1 MVVVLIK
8 HKVFAVTTKLGFV
21 AMNDPEFDQEYPW
34 GMGEIC
40 EQKREH
46 KNFKLRS
53 LALKFQLPTIVA
65 GAGGNSW
72 I

>member
-8 HKVFAVTTKLGFV
+8 YKVFAVTTKLGFV
-21 AMNDPEFDQEYPW
+21 AMKDPEFDQEYPW

-46 KNFKLRS
+46 KNFKLIFFKTTYKIS
-53 LALKFQLPTIVA
+53 AQSSFHQCT
-65 GAGGNSW
+65 
-72 I
+72 